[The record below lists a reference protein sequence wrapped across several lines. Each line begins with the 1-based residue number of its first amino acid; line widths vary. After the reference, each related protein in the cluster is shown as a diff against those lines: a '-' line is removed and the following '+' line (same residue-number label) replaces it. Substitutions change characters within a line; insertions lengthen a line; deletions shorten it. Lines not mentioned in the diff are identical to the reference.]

1 MVKIARNHTWKMCL
15 YEQPRTD
22 MKNEIFMAKGE
33 GESTSVSDVNKGI
46 YKILVKI
53 RQKWHNNIQ
62 AIPSEP
68 KKKSAYP
75 LMEESQMEQAE
86 TDLPEDD
93 IIKET
98 VVLSADDF
106 KKKPPP
112 LEVTDDHV
120 PETIIVKPKP
130 AQPPETPTPALQP
143 TDDMGETTAPPKP
156 QESDIPETVIFS
168 PQKSPSS
175 NVDSEEKQSAE
186 TNNSQLGE
194 QTISNTNG
202 EQQGKEE
209 PANEKEKDDD
219 IPETVIFKPDKNKDK
234 Q

>member
-1 MVKIARNHTWKMCL
+1 
-15 YEQPRTD
+15 
-22 MKNEIFMAKGE
+22 MANGE
-33 GESTSVSDVNKGI
+33 GESTSVADVNKGI
-46 YKILVKI
+46 YEILVKI
-53 RQKWHNNIQ
+53 SQKWHNNIQ
-62 AIPSEP
+62 AIPSKPE
-68 KKKSAYP
+68 KKSAYP
-75 LMEESQMEQAE
+75 PIEKPEIDQAE

-98 VVLSADDF
+98 VILSADDF
-106 KKKPPP
+106 KIKPPP

-143 TDDMGETTAPPKP
+143 TDDMGETTAPPEP

-168 PQKSPSS
+168 PQKSPASH
-175 NVDSEEKQSAE
+175 VDSEEKQSAE

-194 QTISNTNG
+194 QTTSNSKG

-209 PANEKEKDDD
+209 PANGKEKDDD
-219 IPETVIFKPDKNKDK
+219 IPETVIFNPDKNKDK

>member
-1 MVKIARNHTWKMCL
+1 
-15 YEQPRTD
+15 
-22 MKNEIFMAKGE
+22 MKNEIFMANNE
-33 GESTSVSDVNKGI
+33 GESTSVANANKGI
-46 YKILVKI
+46 YEILVKI
-53 RQKWHNNIQ
+53 SQKWHNTIQ
-62 AIPSEP
+62 AIPSNLE
-68 KKKSAYP
+68 KKSASP
-75 LMEESQMEQAE
+75 PIEKPEIDQAE

-98 VVLSADDF
+98 VILSADDF
-106 KKKPPP
+106 KKKLPP
-112 LEVTDDHV
+112 LEVKDDHV

-143 TDDMGETTAPPKP
+143 TDDMGETTAPPEP

-168 PQKSPSS
+168 PQKSPASH
-175 NVDSEEKQSAE
+175 VDSEEKQSAE

-194 QTISNTNG
+194 HTISNTNG

-209 PANEKEKDDD
+209 PANGKEKADD
-219 IPETVIFKPDKNKDK
+219 IPETVIFNPDKNTGK

>member
-1 MVKIARNHTWKMCL
+1 
-15 YEQPRTD
+15 
-22 MKNEIFMAKGE
+22 MAKGE

-53 RQKWHNNIQ
+53 RQKWQNDIQ
-62 AIPSEP
+62 LKPSEP
-68 KKKSAYP
+68 EKRSTYP
-75 LMEESQMEQAE
+75 PMEEPQIDQAE

-98 VVLSADDF
+98 VFLSADDF
-106 KKKPPP
+106 RTKPPP
-112 LEVTDDHV
+112 LEVADDHV
-120 PETIIVKPKP
+120 PETIIAKPEST
-130 AQPPETPTPALQP
+130 QPPETSIPALQP
-143 TDDMGETTAPPKP
+143 TDDVGETTTPSKP

-209 PANEKEKDDD
+209 SVNEKEKDDD

>member
-1 MVKIARNHTWKMCL
+1 
-15 YEQPRTD
+15 

-33 GESTSVSDVNKGI
+33 GESTSVADVNKCI
-46 YKILVKI
+46 NEILVKI
-53 RQKWHNNIQ
+53 RQKWQNDLQ
-62 AIPSEP
+62 LKPSEP
-68 KKKSAYP
+68 EKKSAYLP
-75 LMEESQMEQAE
+75 MEEPQIDQAE

-98 VVLSADDF
+98 VILSADDF
-106 KKKPPP
+106 RTKPPS
-112 LEVTDDHV
+112 LEVADDHV
-120 PETIIVKPKP
+120 PETIIAKPEP
-130 AQPPETPTPALQP
+130 AQPPETPILALQP
-143 TDDMGETTAPPKP
+143 TDDVEETPAPPKP

-175 NVDSEEKQSAE
+175 VVYSEEKQSAE

-202 EQQGKEE
+202 EQQSKKE

-219 IPETVIFKPDKNKDK
+219 IPETMIFKPDKNKDN